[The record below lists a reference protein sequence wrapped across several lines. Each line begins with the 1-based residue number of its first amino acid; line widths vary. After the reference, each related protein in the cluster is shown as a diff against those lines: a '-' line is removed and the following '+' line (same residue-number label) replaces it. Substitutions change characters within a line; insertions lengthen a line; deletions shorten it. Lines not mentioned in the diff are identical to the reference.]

1 MTENCQCDGPCVCA
15 DIESFLSQLNETVV
29 GRAVRMQNDMFD
41 IGIGRALVDGEA
53 IVNVMVHSP
62 GEYDDNDPS
71 MLTMSFGQQE
81 TMKLISLLIRGYEE
95 NWPDD
100 EP

>member
-1 MTENCQCDGPCVCA
+1 MTENCACEGECVCA
-15 DIESFLSQLNETVV
+15 ELEAFLSQVTDVVV
-29 GRAVRMQNDMFD
+29 GRAVRMSVDMFD
-41 IGIGRALVDGEA
+41 IGIGRALVDGES

-62 GEYDDNDPS
+62 GEYNDDDPS

-95 NWPDD
+95 NWPND